1 MTDFKFVFVG
11 GYATVCFEMKLWRRL
26 SDWMSWHFMRGQ
38 HLPGTQMSQSVSA
51 LRDLNTK
58 HLRDKWLVSIRLFSW
73 KENIFLSYALNS
85 SLAFLEA
92 YSIVNILTKQGEGP
106 REGRAGTGYRII
118 KCCHL
123 LVVDDDVS
131 TKRQFLLSVHCVWGK
146 RGDTRLLLWSG
157 SPISMSEYFL
167 SEQDVSPVAP
177 QDIMPHFSR
186 LKFYP
191 LDNVNNFP
199 KIRIEETCNNMP

>member
-11 GYATVCFEMKLWRRL
+11 GYATVCFEMKLWRHL

-73 KENIFLSYALNS
+73 KENTFLSYALNS
-85 SLAFLEA
+85 SLLR
-92 YSIVNILTKQGEGP
+92 SILYCEHIDKTG
-106 REGRAGTGYRII
+106 RRTEGRKGRDWII

-131 TKRQFLLSVHCVWGK
+131 TKRQFLLSVHCVLGK

-157 SPISMSEYFL
+157 SPISMLEYFL

-177 QDIMPHFSR
+177 QDIMSHFSR